1 MAIRDGIKNAVASN
15 IGAAVNKSVSSN
27 LKRVAGNLF
36 GVDLVPGRGS
46 LGGPSAPIRTPT
58 KYTTENLAYPSGV
71 ESDPTQGHYIIFEIL
86 AQTKGQLEAFKK
98 KNAAID
104 KTRADIN
111 NTRDAVGGGFGGAAT
126 IVANRNN
133 ADAIASERSR
143 ELAEQKSSPDLR
155 NSSIQM
161 QNPTTTRLDT
171 MIALYMPPSVKVNY
185 TVNYGNQ
192 EIGILAESG
201 LAAIK
206 AFQAEQ
212 GNWLE
217 KGFAGVKTAAS
228 GIGSGMVQMGMKEIA
243 DMGGIASGVSTAI
256 AIERGQVVTPRMELM
271 FEGMGRRNFSFSFT
285 FIPKS
290 EEEAKIVEQIV
301 HKFKFHMTPDFADFN
316 SGPDL
321 GKYLGGR
328 INTVGADGVREM
340 KIPDHFNIRY
350 MHMGE
355 ENPHLNKIS
364 TCALTS
370 MDVDYGAERFT
381 AYAGGR
387 PQTTKISLNFTEFN
401 IMSKSHVSEGY

>member
-1 MAIRDGIKNAVASN
+1 MAILDGVKNAVAAN
-15 IGAAVNKSVSSN
+15 IGAAVNKSVSSG

-86 AQTKGQLEAFKK
+86 AQNKGQLSAFKK
-98 KNAAID
+98 KEAAID

-111 NTRDAVGGGFGGAAT
+111 NIRNQVGGGFGGAAT
-126 IVANRNN
+126 ARSN
-133 ADAIASERSR
+133 ADAALATTNR

-171 MIALYMPPSVKVNY
+171 MIALYMPPSVKVDY
-185 TVNYGNQ
+185 TVKYGDQ
-192 EIGILAESG
+192 EIGLLAETG
-201 LAAIK
+201 LSAIK
-206 AFQAEQ
+206 AFQNQQ
-212 GNWLE
+212 GNIFE
-217 KGFAGVKTAAS
+217 KGFEGVKAAAS
-228 GIGSGMVQMGMKEIA
+228 GIGAGAVQLGMKEVA
-243 DMGGIASGVSTAI
+243 DLGGIASGVSTAI

-271 FEGMGRRNFSFSFT
+271 FEGMGRRNFSFEFT

-321 GKYLGGR
+321 GKLLGGR
-328 INTVGADGVREM
+328 VNTVGADGVREM

-350 MHMGE
+350 MHMGK
-355 ENPHLNKIS
+355 ENPHLNKIA
-364 TCALTS
+364 TCALTK
-370 MDVDYGAERFT
+370 MDVDYGADRFT

-387 PQTTKISLNFTEFN
+387 PQTTKISLSFTEFN
-401 IMSKSHVSEGY
+401 IMSKSHVKEGY